1 MKYLGNIIFNIIF
14 YISVVI
20 ASFIIIFLY
29 PFISTISLQNIA
41 SLWVT
46 AVLYLLKYLC
56 GISWEVKG
64 IENIKESPCI
74 LVSNHQGQWESF
86 YLQTLLIPSSSI
98 IKKELLFIF
107 KIFRSFSPLTLSR
120 DPWEIPILKMSNK
133 QINGEIVKSLIINVN
148 KEKILQNKKKIN
160 EN

>member
-46 AVLYLLKYLC
+46 AVLHLLKYLC
-56 GISWEVKG
+56 GVSWEVKG

-98 IKKELLFIF
+98 IKKELLFIPVF
-107 KIFRSFSPLTLSR
+107 GQYALKFGN
-120 DPWEIPILKMSNK
+120 IPINRKAGMSAIK
-133 QINGEIVKSLIINVN
+133 DMVK
-148 KEKILQNKKKIN
+148 KAKKSKTF
-160 EN
+160 